1 MMKTIKI
8 LTMTLL
14 FALQAAACA
23 CNEDDKVIT
32 FDELPAAA
40 QAFISKYFGD
50 KQVSLVKKDKE
61 GLRTY
66 YDVMLTDGT
75 KLEFDKKGE
84 WREIESKSNGVPTE
98 LVPAEI
104 NSYVSK
110 NYPSQRILQ
119 IDRSNSIIE
128 IELSNRLE
136 LKFNKRFELVGFDD

>member
-1 MMKTIKI
+1 MKTIKI

-84 WREIESKSNGVPTE
+84 WREIESKSNGVTTE

-104 NSYVSK
+104 NKKKKK

-136 LKFNKRFELVGFDD
+136 LKFNKRFELIGFDD